1 MLEKVIPI
9 IIIPTPIWAIKLFIV
24 FINFNEIENYLE
36 KVRKMDIPH
45 LDIEDV
51 RS

>member
-1 MLEKVIPI
+1 MADLNTMSEE
-9 IIIPTPIWAIKLFIV
+9 V
-24 FINFNEIENYLE
+24 FRFMNFNEIENYLG

-51 RS
+51 KS